1 MIDIIALYDGI
12 LPPADIEAMVHTE
25 QLFDHFTYA
34 AHELSVIE
42 LMAVRAFENDDKAQQ
57 TYGVYYAH
65 ALKLINLFGVHT
77 AEGLDAPLTLKN
89 LNVLLEGLSVMDD
102 PDNLDV
108 LQSFVTDETETEE
121 VLLAKMIAELTES
134 TFGEI
139 VEWIGQVD
147 PALFDKMIEIAE
159 EDSVEFDI
167 ISRGRVIR
175 DRYLSFMQD
184 QKSGPVYEFVT
195 RVTELPVT
203 RAAVYEAIAEALLE
217 INNASLLAIEL
228 VAAEIISGTKDDML
242 EVNARAAR
250 LNLLPHQ
257 ELVDRYIGEVVE
269 EFTRE

>member
-25 QLFDHFTYA
+25 NLFDHFTYA

-42 LMAVRAFENDDKAQQ
+42 LMAVKAFENDDKAQQ

-65 ALKLINLFGVHT
+65 ALRLINLFGVRT
-77 AEGLDAPLTLKN
+77 AEGLDAPLTLRN
-89 LNVLLEGLSVMDD
+89 INVLLEGLSVMDD

-121 VLLAKMIAELTES
+121 VLLAKIIAELTEAK
-134 TFGEI
+134 FGEI

-167 ISRGRVIR
+167 ISRARLVR
-175 DRYLSFMQD
+175 DRYLRFMQD
-184 QKSGPVYEFVT
+184 QKSGPVYEYVVQ
-195 RVTELPVT
+195 VTELPVT
-203 RAAVYEAIAEALLE
+203 RGAVYEAIASQLEE
-217 INNASLLAIEL
+217 INNATLAAIEL

-242 EVNARAAR
+242 EINAKSAR
-250 LNLLPHQ
+250 LNLLPQ
-257 ELVDRYIGEVVE
+257 KEIVDRYISEAVE